1 MAIRHAYKITKQL
14 YSSCKPIQSELQ
26 LNKMVTFLHITVIVG
41 STIPAFLEYQV
52 RASSTSTSR
61 IYTSLITFTGLQDI
75 FLAYNMF
82 FILDEDK
89 GVNIIRDEANKITY
103 PVLEVAKVE
112 KPRLS
117 TIIENEDD

>member
-1 MAIRHAYKITKQL
+1 MVIRHAYKITKQL
-14 YSSCKPIQSELQ
+14 YNSHKLIQSELQ
-26 LNKMVTFLHITVIVG
+26 LNKMVTFLHIAVIVG

-52 RASSTSTSR
+52 RASSTSTNR

-75 FLAYNMF
+75 FLAYIMF

-89 GVNIIRDEANKITY
+89 GVNIIRDEAKKITY

-117 TIIENEDD
+117 TIIENEDE